1 MSNTALDSGDARL
14 AFRASPDTVEALA
27 ALRVKLSHQIGAKV
41 SMSQAMRS
49 AIVAANDMLDAAEPR
64 RLHGTYDHRGCEQ
77 VDDVTVLCAKCHEAF
92 HDARKL
98 ER

>member
-27 ALRVKLSHQIGAKV
+27 ALRVKLSHRIGAKV

-49 AIVAANDMLDAAEPR
+49 AIVAANDMLDLLDAAEPR
-64 RLHGTYDHRGCEQ
+64 
-77 VDDVTVLCAKCHEAF
+77 
-92 HDARKL
+92 KL
-98 ER
+98 ERQ

>member
-27 ALRVKLSHQIGAKV
+27 ALRVKLSHRIGAKV

-49 AIVAANDMLDAAEPR
+49 AIVAANDMLDLLDAAEPR
-64 RLHGTYDHRGCEQ
+64 RLHVPPSHLRPS
-77 VDDVTVLCAKCHEAF
+77 
-92 HDARKL
+92 RM
-98 ER
+98 